1 MILSRNSVWSLSFN
15 HSNWAGVF
23 IQSSFSIIIR
33 SWRRREEHN
42 FFYPKTRMHSSRM
55 HAPLA
60 MHGPLPCIYVLLST
74 THASLA
80 KHSPL
85 AHTPPFAMHTPLSS
99 HMPPLGIHTVQR
111 SLSPNEMCN
120 CGSVIFCLIFCC
132 NQRLRCRR
140 FFAL

>member
-60 MHGPLPCIYVLLST
+60 MHGPLPCMSS
-74 THASLA
+74 SL
-80 KHSPL
+80 P
-85 AHTPPFAMHTPLSS
+85 
-99 HMPPLGIHTVQR
+99 HMPPLLNIAPWHTRPPLPCTPLFHHTCPPPLAYTLFKGPFRQMKCVTV
-111 SLSPNEMCN
+111 E
-120 CGSVIFCLIFCC
+120 V
-132 NQRLRCRR
+132 
-140 FFAL
+140 